1 MRIICSILIG
11 ALILASC
18 QNPVKTNQNQITFSD
33 EFLSSAVIYEANIRQ
48 FTEEGTFAAFQD
60 YIPHLQ
66 SLGVDIIWLMPI
78 HPIGELKRKGG
89 LGSYYSIKDYR
100 SVNPEFG
107 NLDDFKKL
115 VYAIHDAGML
125 VILDWV
131 AGHTAWDHPWVTD
144 HPDWYIKGA
153 DGNIIPPNPDWSDV
167 AGLDFSNPDMLQALE
182 DDMSY
187 WVEDIGVDGFRCDA
201 AYNISIEFWKKT
213 IDRLNQTKPV
223 YMLAESDVNHKGGY
237 PLIDLFDS
245 SYGWHTHHL
254 LNEIAKGNQTAKSLT
269 EHLIGMGQ
277 VYAHTHA
284 VMNFTTNHDENSW
297 KGDVFERLGPAAE
310 VLSVLTYVTPGMPL
324 IYGGQ
329 EFGLDKRLAFFEK
342 DLIEKKD
349 SPFLNLLTKLN
360 KLKENNRALD
370 VGDKPGNFNVLQTAD
385 DQVLG
390 ILRSKRYDSIVFY
403 ANLSP
408 KIKVINS
415 ENFFGFMNV
424 LTGNQTPSTD
434 QIKLAPWDYVL
445 LQNK

>member
-1 MRIICSILIG
+1 
-11 ALILASC
+11 
-18 QNPVKTNQNQITFSD
+18 
-33 EFLSSAVIYEANIRQ
+33 
-48 FTEEGTFAAFQD
+48 
-60 YIPHLQ
+60 
-66 SLGVDIIWLMPI
+66 
-78 HPIGELKRKGG
+78 
-89 LGSYYSIKDYR
+89 
-100 SVNPEFG
+100 
-107 NLDDFKKL
+107 
-115 VYAIHDAGML
+115 
-125 VILDWV
+125 
-131 AGHTAWDHPWVTD
+131 
-144 HPDWYIKGA
+144 
-153 DGNIIPPNPDWSDV
+153 
-167 AGLDFSNPDMLQALE
+167 
-182 DDMSY
+182 
-187 WVEDIGVDGFRCDA
+187 
-201 AYNISIEFWKKT
+201 
-213 IDRLNQTKPV
+213 
-223 YMLAESDVNHKGGY
+223 MLAESDANHKGGY

-269 EHLIGMGQ
+269 EHLIGMSE
-277 VYAHTHA
+277 VYAHTHT

-310 VLSVLTYVTPGMPL
+310 VLSVLTYVIPGMPL

-390 ILRSKRYDSIVFY
+390 ILRSKRNDSIVFY

-408 KIKVINS
+408 KIKVISS
-415 ENFFGFMNV
+415 ENFFGFSNV
-424 LTGNQTPSTD
+424 FTGNQTTSTD
-434 QIKLAPWDYVL
+434 QITLAPWDYVL

>member
-1 MRIICSILIG
+1 
-11 ALILASC
+11 
-18 QNPVKTNQNQITFSD
+18 
-33 EFLSSAVIYEANIRQ
+33 
-48 FTEEGTFAAFQD
+48 
-60 YIPHLQ
+60 
-66 SLGVDIIWLMPI
+66 LMPI
-78 HPIGELKRKGG
+78 HPIGELKRKGS

-100 SVNPEFG
+100 GVNPEFG

-115 VYAIHDAGML
+115 VNAIHDAGML

-144 HPDWYIKGA
+144 HTDWYIKDA

-167 AGLDFSNPDMLQALE
+167 AGLDFSNSYMLQALE

-201 AYNISIEFWKKT
+201 AYNISIDFWKKT

-223 YMLAESDVNHKGGY
+223 YMLAESDANHKGGY

-269 EHLIGMGQ
+269 EHLIGMGE
-277 VYAHTHA
+277 VYAPTHA

-310 VLSVLTYVTPGMPL
+310 VLSVLTYVMPGMPL

-342 DLIEKKD
+342 DFIEKKE
-349 SPFLNLLTKLN
+349 SSFLSIFTKLN
-360 KLKENNRALD
+360 TLKENNKALD
-370 VGDKPGNFNVLQTAD
+370 VGDKPGSFNVLETAD

-390 ILRSKRYDSIVFY
+390 ILRSKSNDSIVFY
-403 ANLSP
+403 ANLSSST
-408 KIKVINS
+408 KVIS
-415 ENFFGFMNV
+415 LENVSGFADV
-424 LTGNQTPSTD
+424 FTKNQIASTN
-434 QIKLAPWDYVL
+434 QITLAPWSYL
-445 LQNK
+445 LLENE

>member
-1 MRIICSILIG
+1 MRIIYSILIG

-18 QNPVKTNQNQITFSD
+18 QNPVKTNQNQLTFSD

-201 AYNISIEFWKKT
+201 AYNISIEFGKK
-213 IDRLNQTKPV
+213 P
-223 YMLAESDVNHKGGY
+223 
-237 PLIDLFDS
+237 
-245 SYGWHTHHL
+245 
-254 LNEIAKGNQTAKSLT
+254 
-269 EHLIGMGQ
+269 
-277 VYAHTHA
+277 
-284 VMNFTTNHDENSW
+284 
-297 KGDVFERLGPAAE
+297 
-310 VLSVLTYVTPGMPL
+310 
-324 IYGGQ
+324 
-329 EFGLDKRLAFFEK
+329 
-342 DLIEKKD
+342 
-349 SPFLNLLTKLN
+349 
-360 KLKENNRALD
+360 
-370 VGDKPGNFNVLQTAD
+370 
-385 DQVLG
+385 
-390 ILRSKRYDSIVFY
+390 
-403 ANLSP
+403 
-408 KIKVINS
+408 
-415 ENFFGFMNV
+415 
-424 LTGNQTPSTD
+424 LTGSIKQSLYICWLNPM
-434 QIKLAPWDYVL
+434 QIIKEVIH
-445 LQNK
+445 

>member
-1 MRIICSILIG
+1 
-11 ALILASC
+11 
-18 QNPVKTNQNQITFSD
+18 
-33 EFLSSAVIYEANIRQ
+33 
-48 FTEEGTFAAFQD
+48 
-60 YIPHLQ
+60 
-66 SLGVDIIWLMPI
+66 MPI

-144 HPDWYIKGA
+144 HTDWYIKDA
-153 DGNIIPPNPDWSDV
+153 DGNIIPPDPDWSDV

-187 WVEDIGVDGFRCDA
+187 WVEEIGVDGFRCDA

-223 YMLAESDVNHKGGY
+223 YMLAESDANHKGGY

-269 EHLIGMGQ
+269 EHLIGMGE
-277 VYAHTHA
+277 VYAYTHA

-310 VLSVLTYVTPGMPL
+310 VLSVLTYVIPGMPL

-390 ILRSKRYDSIVFY
+390 ILRSKRNDSIVFY

-408 KIKVINS
+408 EIKVISS
-415 ENFFGFMNV
+415 ENFFGFSNV
-424 LTGNQTPSTD
+424 FTGNQTPSTD
-434 QIKLAPWDYVL
+434 QITLDPWDYVL

>member
-1 MRIICSILIG
+1 MRIIYSLLIG
-11 ALILASC
+11 LLLFVSC
-18 QNPVKTNQNQITFSD
+18 QNNSKTYDNQITFSD
-33 EFLSSAVIYEANIRQ
+33 QFLSSAVIYEANIRQ
-48 FTEEGTFAAFQD
+48 FTQQGTFAEFQKH
-60 YIPHLQ
+60 IPHLK

-100 SVNPEFG
+100 GVNPEFG

-115 VYAIHDAGML
+115 IYAIHDAGML

-131 AGHTAWDHPWVTD
+131 AGHTAWDHPWVAD
-144 HPDWYIKGA
+144 HPDWYLKDS
-153 DGNIIPPNPDWSDV
+153 DGNIIPPNPDWTDV
-167 AGLDFSNPDMLQALE
+167 AGLDFSNAEMLQALE

-201 AYNISIEFWKKT
+201 AYNISIDFWNKT
-213 IDRLNQTKPV
+213 INRLNETKPV
-223 YMLAESDVNHKGGY
+223 YMLAESDANHKGGY
-237 PLIDLFDS
+237 TLIDLFDS

-254 LNEIAKGNQTAKSLT
+254 LNEIAIGNETAKSLT
-269 EHLIGMGQ
+269 EHLIDMVE
-277 VYAHTHA
+277 VYSPTHA
-284 VMNFTTNHDENSW
+284 VMNFTSNHDENSW
-297 KGDVFERLGPAAE
+297 QGDVFERLGPAAE
-310 VLSVLTYVTPGMPL
+310 VLSVLTYVMPGMPL

-349 SPFLNLLTKLN
+349 SPFLNLFTKLN
-360 KLKENNRALD
+360 MLKENNRALD

-385 DQVLG
+385 EQVLG
-390 ILRSKRYDSIVFY
+390 ILRSKKNDSMVFY

-408 KIKVINS
+408 NIKVINS
-415 ENFFGFMNV
+415 ENFFGFSNV
-424 LTGNQTPSTD
+424 FTGNQISSFDKIT
-434 QIKLAPWDYVL
+434 LAPWDYVL